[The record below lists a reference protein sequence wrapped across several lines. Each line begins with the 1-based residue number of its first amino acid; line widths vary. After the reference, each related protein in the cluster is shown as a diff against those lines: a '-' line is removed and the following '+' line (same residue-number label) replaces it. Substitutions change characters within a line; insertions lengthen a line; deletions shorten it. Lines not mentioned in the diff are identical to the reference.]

1 MGKNKKLTCFLAVI
15 ASSAMIASIAA
26 SVSARTAPDASA
38 SQVRQSSSVQG
49 PLSRKLQGAN
59 GQVTAFIEVN
69 AISGVEQK
77 AQKLAQ
83 LNMQRSGLSDEQKEQ
98 QANADGRSKAQKAQQ
113 TAEDVFHQL
122 QSFDPS
128 ATKLYDTSYSIS
140 GVAVTADAAALR
152 KLSEQSKQV
161 THISPIKSV
170 KAIDDS
176 QSPAGAED
184 GQKPNNK
191 NSDQLVSAIQT
202 WNQTGKTGQGVN
214 IAVVDTGFDY
224 THADFGGSGNAADY
238 ATALASTANPLTD
251 PVLSTKLD
259 PAKYKGGYDF
269 AGPTYDGR
277 TNLTP
282 APDANPIDGQGG
294 HHGTHVA
301 GTAAGYGVKND
312 GTRFTGSYA
321 SVSQADV
328 ASMRIGPGA
337 APQAGVYALKV
348 FGDGGGSTDLVGQ
361 ALDWVAQHNLDPTT
375 PPQDK
380 IGVVSMSLGGT
391 FGQTDDPENK
401 AVDNLSHD
409 GVISVIAAGNEDDV
423 TDVTGSPGTAKSAL
437 TVAASQS
444 GKTLQDAVEVTA
456 GPASLVGTRLAGQ
469 YSSKY
474 SNSGFSLT
482 APVARVT
489 DPTNLEGCKAYSAAD
504 AARVSGKIAYVEW
517 DDDALVCGSGARF
530 NRAQA
535 AGAVGVVFGSKQNVP
550 EAGIAGNA
558 AIPGFQMVK
567 TANENQDLQTAID
580 NGTLQLRLADNLRLS
595 VESNYASE
603 KEDVVASFTSRGIH
617 GSYDGTVK
625 PDVAAPGVGIIS
637 ASAGSGNNREVMSGT
652 SMATPLTSGV
662 TALVRQAHPDWNAY
676 QVKAQMINTADHDV
690 LSADR
695 STAMAPIRV
704 GSGRIDAMAAVN
716 NPVHVAA
723 DEVAV
728 SGQFGIVQVPQAGY
742 SDTKTFS
749 VSNTSSSS
757 RTYALSYAPRT
768 STPGV
773 NYQLSA
779 NTITVP
785 ANGSATFSVTLSIP
799 DQSVLRHTRDTTQ
812 TAEVAGEHRSYVTD
826 ASGVV
831 KLTPQAGT
839 PDAYGLRVAVSSA
852 PKPVS
857 QTSAPYQENVGG
869 DKRLAIS
876 GHGFA
881 QGTGEQTY
889 ASKLVPMVYGVED
902 PVDGYV
908 GTPGDHAQRS
918 LAAGDIRAVGYSST
932 APQLADPSQGMLS
945 FGIITDKTW
954 NRIGNGGVIPSVFM
968 DTNNDGAPDHLIS
981 VENETSNGAQSDT
994 AYARTYSLDSFGN
1007 PDALVDTEPIDD
1019 AFISDSNQIV
1029 LSTKLSA
1036 LGFTSA
1042 SATAPINYQVITESV
1057 YAADAP
1063 NPGQVDE
1070 AGGSA
1075 DDAFDAYHP
1084 AIWFGQSGASG
1095 NGVTFFDDQDGVQVP
1110 VNAAMVRTPG
1120 PSKVLSMHTYGSMP
1134 DQPNS
1139 QVSLDIS
1146 NLTRI
1151 NKAQLQSAITQYSG
1165 LDASKYT
1172 PASWQAF
1179 QAALAAAQQVI
1190 SNPASVQA
1198 DLDSAYS
1205 VLQTAYN
1212 GLVQAAPA
1220 VNKDKLQAAADA
1232 AAKLKAGDYTAA
1244 SWAVFAQALA
1254 KAQSVL
1260 ADPNASQDDVNAAE
1274 QALTAAVGQL
1284 VPATTSNPNQ
1294 PGDGSGSGSG
1304 SGDGSGSG
1312 AGSGAGSNPGAGSGS
1327 GAGSGAG
1334 AGSDAGAGAAGAGP
1348 APAPVNSQGVGA
1360 TQNAGKGK
1368 NKAKAKAANQEED
1381 PGSRL
1386 SSTGTQVDV
1395 VIGLAAVLALAA
1407 GSLYLGSRSKRS
1419 QGSISGLHIGR

>member
-1 MGKNKKLTCFLAVI
+1 MGKNKKISCFLAVL

-26 SVSARTAPDASA
+26 SASA
-38 SQVRQSSSVQG
+38 NTAERAPAAQIGQAASIPG
-49 PLSRKLQGAN
+49 PLAQKLQDAN
-59 GQVTAFIEVN
+59 GKVTAFIEVKET
-69 AISGVEQK
+69 SGVEQK
-77 AQKLAQ
+77 VLKRQQ
-83 LNMQRSGLSDEQKEQ
+83 LDMQRSGLSDEQKET
-98 QANADGRSKAQKAQQ
+98 QANAEGLDHAHKAKQA
-113 TAEDVFHQL
+113 ADNVFKEL
-122 QSFDPS
+122 QAFDPQ
-128 ATKLYDTSYSIS
+128 AALIYDTSYSVA
-140 GVAVTADAAALR
+140 GVAVNADAAALR
-152 KLSEQSKQV
+152 KLSEHSTAV
-161 THISPIKSV
+161 ARISPIRSM
-170 KAIDDS
+170 KAVDES

-184 GQKPNNK
+184 GQQPNNK
-191 NSDQLVSAIQT
+191 NGDQLVSAIQT

-214 IAVVDTGFDY
+214 IAVVDTGLDY
-224 THADFGGSGNAADY
+224 THSDFGGSGNAADY

-259 PAKYKGGYDF
+259 TAKYKGGYDF

-282 APDANPIDGQGG
+282 APDANPIDGEHG

-312 GTRFTGSYA
+312 GTRFSGSYPGL
-321 SVSQADV
+321 SQADV
-328 ASMRIGPGA
+328 ASMRIGPGS
-337 APQAGVYALKV
+337 APEAGIYALKV

-361 ALDWVAQHNLDPTT
+361 ALDWVAQHNLTSALA
-375 PPQDK
+375 DK
-380 IGVVSMSLGGT
+380 IGVVSMSLGST
-391 FGQTDDPENK
+391 FGQTDDPENT
-401 AVDNLSHD
+401 AVDNLSRD

-423 TDVTGSPGTAKSAL
+423 SDVTGSPGTAKSAL

-456 GPASLVGTRLAGQ
+456 GPASLVGTKLAGQ
-469 YSSKY
+469 YSRNY
-474 SNSGFSLT
+474 NNPGFSVT
-482 APVARVT
+482 APVARVS

-517 DDDALVCGSGARF
+517 DDNAIVCGSGTRF

-535 AGAVGVVFGSKQNVP
+535 AGAVGVVFGSKENVP
-550 EAGIAGNA
+550 QAGIGGNA
-558 AIPGFQMVK
+558 NIPGFQLVK
-567 TANENQDLQTAID
+567 DANGNQDLQTAIN
-580 NGTLQLRLADNLRLS
+580 NGSLELKLADNLRLS
-595 VESNYASE
+595 VDSNYASE

-662 TALVRQAHPDWNAY
+662 TALVRQSHPDWNAY
-676 QVKAQMINTADHDV
+676 QVKAQMMNTADHDV

-695 STAMAPIRV
+695 STAMSPMRV
-704 GSGRIDAMAAVN
+704 GSGRIDARAAVS
-716 NPVHVAA
+716 NPVHVSA

-742 SDTKTFS
+742 SATKTFT
-749 VSNTSSSS
+749 VSNTSSSA
-757 RTYALSYAPRT
+757 RTYDISYAPRT

-785 ANGSATFSVTLSIP
+785 ANDSASFSVTLSIP
-799 DQSVLRHTRDTTQ
+799 DQSALRHTRDTTQ
-812 TAEVAGEHRSYVTD
+812 SAEVAGEHRSYVTD

-831 KLTPQAGT
+831 KLVPQTGT

-889 ASKLVPMVYGVED
+889 ASKLVPMIYGVED

-932 APQLADPSQGMLS
+932 APQLADPSQGLLS

-954 NRIGNGGVIPSVFM
+954 NRIGNGAVVPSVYL
-968 DTNNDGAPDHLIS
+968 DTNNDGTADHVIS
-981 VENETSNGAQSDT
+981 VETETPDGTQTDT
-994 AYARTYSLDSFGN
+994 AFARTYTLDNSGYM
-1007 PDALVDTEPIDD
+1007 DTLVDEEPIDD
-1019 AFISDSNQIV
+1019 AFISDSNQVV
-1029 LSTKLSA
+1029 LSAKLSA

-1042 SATAPINYQVITESV
+1042 SQSAPIRYSV
-1057 YAADAP
+1057 VTQSIYAADAP
-1063 NPGQVDE
+1063 NPYEVDQA
-1070 AGGSA
+1070 AGGP

-1084 AIWFGQSGASG
+1084 AIWFGASGASG
-1095 NGVTFFDDQDGVQVP
+1095 NGETTFDDQDGVVVP
-1110 VNAAMVRTPG
+1110 VNTAMVRTPG
-1120 PSKVLSMHTYGSMP
+1120 PAKVLNVHTYGSAP
-1134 DQPNS
+1134 EQPGS
-1139 QVSLDIS
+1139 QLSLDIS
-1146 NLTRI
+1146 NITPI
-1151 NKAQLQSAITQYSG
+1151 NKAQLQSAIAQYSA

-1172 PASWQAF
+1172 PASWQAL
-1179 QAALAAAQQVI
+1179 QTALAAARQVL
-1190 SNPASVQA
+1190 SNPASLQA
-1198 DLDSAYS
+1198 DLDSAYN

-1212 GLVQAAPA
+1212 GLVQAELA
-1220 VNKDKLQAAADA
+1220 VNKDKLQAAVSA

-1244 SWAVFAQALA
+1244 SWATFAQALA
-1254 KAQSVL
+1254 QAQAVL
-1260 ADPNASQDDVNAAE
+1260 ADPNANQADVNAAE
-1274 QALTAAVGQL
+1274 QTLAAAVGQL
-1284 VPATTSNPNQ
+1284 VSATTDHKQ
-1294 PGDGSGSGSG
+1294 PGGGSGSGGGPGSGSGSHPAPG
-1304 SGDGSGSG
+1304 SGSDGSGKVTPG
-1312 AGSGAGSNPGAGSGS
+1312 APAGPGAG
-1327 GAGSGAG
+1327 AP
-1334 AGSDAGAGAAGAGP
+1334 GAAAAGIQP
-1348 APAPVNSQGVGA
+1348 
-1360 TQNAGKGK
+1360 AGKESK
-1368 NKAKAKAANQEED
+1368 VAARQQD
-1381 PGSRL
+1381 PS
-1386 SSTGTQVDV
+1386 Q
-1395 VIGLAAVLALAA
+1395 LAATGAEVDLLIALAVV
-1407 GSLYLGSRSKRS
+1407 LTLGAAALVASGRFERTICGMHISR
-1419 QGSISGLHIGR
+1419 